1 MSAMTKTAGVLT
13 VLDEIQP
20 AGQQDFFDACIRAL
34 ESTEHSVAWIIRQ
47 HVRSGRIVRKGRGK
61 ASIYSLPRTE
71 RVDSAATAG
80 SSPKLSSDQL
90 LERTR
95 PSASE
100 ADELR
105 AALAEEIL
113 SFMAEA
119 ETVPNDGAGWSAGAI
134 ASELGQE
141 TRQVALAI
149 AGLVKAS
156 KLLRH
161 TAPSGFYA
169 YCLPVRTTAQDAVTP
184 RITPRIT
191 HHVAPLGELAQ
202 AGQAVSV
209 QADQIGE
216 QPPQRGPGVDTSR
229 PVTAQPSTDQPT
241 PELSGKPVPV
251 EDRSRLEDGWER
263 KCRECGCTTL
273 SACNPRCWWVAPD
286 LCSSCD
292 AAAGRDAIKTA
303 TGDAL
308 RSIGDFLQQDM
319 ARVDNFEASVRAG
332 IEGSLRDV
340 DDLLSEVL
348 DAEAPHKVARCVL
361 SAQISLRHALA
372 AMPRMS

>member
-1 MSAMTKTAGVLT
+1 MTKTAGVLT

-71 RVDSAATAG
+71 RVDTAAAAA

-134 ASELGQE
+134 ASELAQE

-156 KLLRH
+156 KLSRN
-161 TAPSGFYA
+161 TAPNGFYG
-169 YCLPVRTTAQDAVTP
+169 YCLPSQQGSPVKP
-184 RITPRIT
+184 
-191 HHVAPLGELAQ
+191 AQ

-209 QADQIGE
+209 QADQSIGE
-216 QPPQRGPGVDTSR
+216 EPPQRGPDVNTSR
-229 PVTAQPSTDQPT
+229 PVTAYP
-241 PELSGKPVPV
+241 
-251 EDRSRLEDGWER
+251 LEDGWPR

-273 SACNPRCWWVAPD
+273 TACNPRCWWVAPD

-292 AAAGRDAIKTA
+292 AAAGRDSMKTA

-319 ARVDNFEASVRAG
+319 ARVDSFEANVRAG